1 MKKRFLV
8 TIGIAVSAAMLLSAC
23 GSGSKSASYNGYGN
37 YAATESAMEPSSA
50 YYDDYDY
57 NYDYDYEYAEEAAT
71 ADYDDFGTT
80 SGSSSG
86 SQAES
91 VTDSASVSDKTKV
104 DNNRK
109 LIKTIDLD
117 VETKEFDSL
126 ITTLDSQVEL
136 FGGYIETQNTWNGS
150 RYDYYGNY
158 QSYSARNASYT
169 IRIPRENLSAFI
181 DTFSPLCN
189 VTNRSE
195 SVQDITLSYVDLE
208 SHKQA
213 LLTEEQTL
221 MELMS
226 QATEMEDILTIE
238 DKLTDI
244 RYQLQSMESQLRT
257 YDNKVTYSTVYID
270 IKEVKELTIEE
281 PEPVT
286 YWDRMSSNFKN
297 SITNLFEGLQSFSIW
312 FVAALPHLLI
322 WGGIIFG
329 IAMIIRAIIV
339 HNVKKARKRR
349 EEAIKNGLA
358 QPQPIYYAQPYYGP
372 VTTQQTNAAQAQQET
387 AKAQPAENKT
397 DAVKAEEKKEDKKE
411 K

>member
-1 MKKRFLV
+1 MKKRFLA
-8 TIGIAVSAAMLLSAC
+8 TIGIAVSAAMLLTAC
-23 GSGSKSASYNGYGN
+23 GGGNKSTSYSGYSN
-37 YAATESAMEPSSA
+37 YAATESCAEASGSA
-50 YYDDYDY
+50 YYDDY
-57 NYDYDYEYAEEAAT
+57 NYDYGYAEEAT
-71 ADYDDFGTT
+71 VADYDDFGTT

-86 SQAES
+86 SQADS

-109 LIKTIDLD
+109 LIKTVDLD

-136 FGGYIETQNTWNGS
+136 FGGYVESQNTWNGS

-221 MELMS
+221 NELMS
-226 QATEMEDILTIE
+226 RATEMEDILTIE

-281 PEPVT
+281 PEPET
-286 YWDRMSSNFKN
+286 YWDRMRSNFTD
-297 SITNLFEGLQSFSIW
+297 SMETLFERLQDFSIW

-322 WGGIIFG
+322 WGAIIFG
-329 IAMIIRAIIV
+329 IVMLVRGIIV
-339 HNVKKARKRR
+339 HNIKKARKRR
-349 EEAIKNGLA
+349 EEDIKNGLA

-372 VTTQQTNAAQAQQET
+372 VPTQQTTAQTQQVT
-387 AKAQPAENKT
+387 VNTQAVAKT
-397 DAVKAEEKKEDKKE
+397 DATKADDKKEEKKDK
-411 K
+411 